1 MDYILNTLSFKQINS
16 WKELDGKVVA
26 VVHLEQKGKED
37 PKDQLDLMEQ
47 RVNMEKKDNQEILDG
62 KVNQDRKETQE
73 CQDVMEQMV
82 KMEIQ
87 DQKET

>member
-1 MDYILNTLSFKQINS
+1 M
-16 WKELDGKVVA
+16 KV
-26 VVHLEQKGKED
+26 
-37 PKDQLDLMEQ
+37 
-47 RVNMEKKDNQEILDG
+47 EKKDNQGILDG

>member
-1 MDYILNTLSFKQINS
+1 
-16 WKELDGKVVA
+16 
-26 VVHLEQKGKED
+26 
-37 PKDQLDLMEQ
+37 MEQ
-47 RVNMEKKDNQEILDG
+47 RVKVEKKDCQEMMDRR
-62 KVNQDRKETQE
+62 VNQDTKETQE